1 MQIGMGEKNS
11 SPLTE
16 YFLYA
21 TYFHHLTRV
30 MFMANLWV
38 RFYCFFSHLA
48 EREIK
53 AEWWSHLPEALQCT
67 GSVPLLPCV
76 IHISFHF
83 LKIKVELTYHVV
95 PISAIQHSDPV
106 VHVFT
111 FFFLLLSSIMFYP
124 KRLDRVPCAKLHLH
138 SLTRTAALF
147 TRGKR
152 GNNLSVHQWRNR

>member
-38 RFYCFFSHLA
+38 RFYCFFSHLT

-53 AEWWSHLPEALQCT
+53 AQSDEATCLKLYNVQALCPCSRVSYIFLFIFLKLKYSWLTMLCQFLLYSVVTQWYMYSHSFFSYYLPSCSIPRDWIEFPVLNCIFAVSHALQHYSHEAREET
-67 GSVPLLPCV
+67 
-76 IHISFHF
+76 
-83 LKIKVELTYHVV
+83 T
-95 PISAIQHSDPV
+95 
-106 VHVFT
+106 
-111 FFFLLLSSIMFYP
+111 
-124 KRLDRVPCAKLHLH
+124 
-138 SLTRTAALF
+138 
-147 TRGKR
+147 
-152 GNNLSVHQWRNR
+152 